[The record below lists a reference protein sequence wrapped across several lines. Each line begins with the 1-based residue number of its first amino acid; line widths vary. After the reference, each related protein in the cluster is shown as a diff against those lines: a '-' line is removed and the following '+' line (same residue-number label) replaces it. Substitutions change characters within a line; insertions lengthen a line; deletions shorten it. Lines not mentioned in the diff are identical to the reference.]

1 MGGGERE
8 EEKAGMIFFDVYSV
22 VASEYAYA
30 EKAWFG
36 GFFIPLDFLL
46 NAVILLNIHSSLS
59 PSPLSLSPSPSLIF
73 DL

>member
-1 MGGGERE
+1 
-8 EEKAGMIFFDVYSV
+8 MIFFDVCSV

-36 GFFIPLDFLL
+36 GFFIPLNFML
-46 NAVILLNIHSSLS
+46 NAVILLHIQSQTPVFVLYSPLSLS
-59 PSPLSLSPSPSLIF
+59 PSLPLSPSPSLIF